1 MKRFKLGVVM
11 GLAALILAAC
21 DTGPTAQRGFRLPD
35 GDAATG
41 RNVFLQLECN
51 ACHMVADIKLAE
63 ESQRGPVAVVLGGP
77 VANVKTYSQ
86 LVTSIINPSHRL
98 IKTMPADQVSQ
109 DGKSLM
115 KVYNEMM
122 TVQQLVDLVA
132 FLQPEYEVTLP
143 EYSYYSYRY

>member
-1 MKRFKLGVVM
+1 MNRHKLGLLI
-11 GLAALILAAC
+11 GLMALALTAC

-35 GDAATG
+35 GDAAVG
-41 RNVFLQLECN
+41 KRVFQELECN
-51 ACHMVADIKLAE
+51 ACHMVADVKLAE
-63 ESQRGPVAVVLGGP
+63 QAQRGPVAVVLGGP
-77 VANVKTYSQ
+77 VANVKTYGQ

-98 IKTMPADQVSQ
+98 IKTMPADQVSD
-109 DGKSLM
+109 DGESLM
-115 KVYNEMM
+115 KVYNETM